1 MQKFSLCLFA
11 LFPVVNQLLKRK
23 WDAAWVIE
31 PRCNASAQ
39 AFYSNNTRMTQLLDG
54 YHRSSNKRPSN
65 FSVRFPIALFAI
77 RDAEVYTGLIVL
89 QLIGVLISN
98 NQTNDIQRE
107 KRRRTGPSDILR
119 RYVECGTLSSSSN
132 MAYRTILHLDSEI
145 KKKKWSGLSIWLH
158 WYEIKMSFFHLILAS
173 WCQGTI
179 IEIEKFLFGLRSICR
194 HIVTSWCYGTSLKWL
209 EKLNSDKSSAWQKLC
224 ALPGQFWGN
233 QL

>member
-77 RDAEVYTGLIVL
+77 RDAEVYTGCLIVL

-145 KKKKWSGLSIWLH
+145 KKKKVIRTLYL
-158 WYEIKMSFFHLILAS
+158 
-173 WCQGTI
+173 
-179 IEIEKFLFGLRSICR
+179 
-194 HIVTSWCYGTSLKWL
+194 TSLVWNKNVL
-209 EKLNSDKSSAWQKLC
+209 FSSYFGILVPRNYHWNWEVSFWFKEYLPPYCDILVLWYVIEVTWEAQFRQK
-224 ALPGQFWGN
+224 
-233 QL
+233 